1 MRYAATIFL
10 SSFLLFLVQPLIARL
25 ILPWFGGSAA
35 VWTTC
40 MLFFQALLL
49 AGYAYA
55 HLLVKIPGRGKFS
68 ARTLQALIHTALLA
82 AALVTLPIAPAESWK
97 PLGGEEPVSRIL
109 LLLGASVG
117 LPYFLLASTSPLVQ
131 AWFARARPGENPYR
145 LFAISNLASLAA
157 LVGYPF
163 VVEPFLAAHEQ
174 VVLWS
179 WMFAGFAAL
188 CAAVA
193 WTTPA
198 ASPAVAQKPVEETQ
212 GRNPLWLWLALSAT
226 SSVLLLAV
234 TNHLTQNVA
243 AVPLLWL
250 APLTLYLLSFILTF
264 EGRGWYQPRRL
275 WPFVLVSLAGMAWL
289 LADSRFQFELPV
301 QLGVYLTGLF
311 VACMFCHGELYRTRP
326 EPRRLTAF
334 YLTVSAGGALGGVLV
349 AVVAPLVFNAY
360 YELGIGLV
368 AVAMLA
374 ALRFA
379 DIGERWG
386 RVARYASLAILL
398 GVTGSAVY
406 EGFNYQEDV
415 HLSSRSFYG
424 VLRVKE
430 YGYPGEEGHLRRL
443 VHGAILHGEQ
453 YQTGKWR
460 SFITT
465 YYQESS
471 GIGVAI
477 KSKQAGERGKPIQVG
492 KPGTPIQVGKP
503 GTPIRVGV
511 IGLGTGTIAAY
522 GREGDTYRFYDIDRR
537 VVEVAT
543 TEFSFLSGSAARI
556 ELVVGDARLS
566 LERERPQGFDVLA
579 IDAFSGD
586 AIPVHLITREALE
599 VYLRH
604 MKPDGIVAFH
614 VSNRFLHLIPV
625 VARLAKEAKAHAVLV
640 SDDPDE
646 DDDETRRSRSDWV
659 LVSRSLEAL
668 ERPQIAKAA
677 TEAADEAGWR
687 TWTDDYSNL
696 IQILK

>member
-1 MRYAATIFL
+1 MHYAATIFL

-55 HLLVKIPGRGKFS
+55 HFLTNKLPEKKKQVF
-68 ARTLQALIHTALLA
+68 LHTVLLA
-82 AALVTLPIAPAESWK
+82 AAVATLPIAPSEAWK

-117 LPYFLLASTSPLVQ
+117 LPYFLLASTSPLIQ
-131 AWFARARPGENPYR
+131 TWYARARPGANPYR
-145 LFAISNLASLAA
+145 LFALSNLASLGA

-163 VVEPFLAAHEQ
+163 VVEPVLPAHEQ
-174 VVLWS
+174 VTLWS
-179 WMFAGFAAL
+179 WAFAGFALL

-193 WTTPA
+193 WATP
-198 ASPAVAQKPVEETQ
+198 SPVVSLQDLQTEKETKKS
-212 GRNPLWLWLALSAT
+212 PYLLWLVLSAT
-226 SSVLLLAV
+226 GSVLLLAV

-264 EGRGWYQPRRL
+264 EGGRWYQPRFFWGL
-275 WPFVLVSLAGMAWL
+275 VLGFLGGMAWL
-289 LADSRFQFELPV
+289 LADSRFQFDLAV
-301 QLGVYLTGLF
+301 QLGVYLPGLF

-326 EPRRLTAF
+326 APSRLTAF
-334 YLTVSAGGALGGVLV
+334 YLTVSAGGALGGLLV
-349 AVVAPLVFNAY
+349 AVVAPLVFNAF

-368 AVAMLA
+368 ALALLA

-379 DIGERWG
+379 NLGDRQKL
-386 RVARYASLAILL
+386 VARYASLAVLL
-398 GVTGSAVY
+398 GVTGCAVY
-406 EGFNYQEDV
+406 EGFSYREDV
-415 HLSSRSFYG
+415 RVSSRSFFG

-430 YGYPGEEGHLRRL
+430 YGYPGEDGHLRRL
-443 VHGAILHGEQ
+443 VHGAIMHGEQ

-460 SFITT
+460 AFITT
-465 YYQESS
+465 YYQATS

-477 KSKQAGERGKPIQVG
+477 RSKQAPSRAGEPEKPL
-492 KPGTPIQVGKP
+492 
-503 GTPIRVGV
+503 RVGV

-522 GREGDTYRFYDIDRR
+522 GRKGDVYRFYDIDPS
-537 VVEVAT
+537 VVGVAKS
-543 TEFSFLSGSAARI
+543 EFSFLADSAARI
-556 ELVVGDARLS
+556 EVAVGDARLA
-566 LERERPQGFDVLA
+566 LEREPPQGFDVLA
-579 IDAFSGD
+579 VDAFSGD
-586 AIPVHLITREALE
+586 AIPVHLITREALG

-604 MKPDGIVAFH
+604 MKPGGIVAFH

-625 VARLAKEAKAHAVLV
+625 VARLAKEEKARAVLV
-640 SDDPDE
+640 TDDPD
-646 DDDETRRSRSDWV
+646 DDDETRRSRTDWV
-659 LVSRSLEAL
+659 LVARSLEAL
-668 ERPQIAKAA
+668 GRPEVVKAGG
-677 TEAADEAGWR
+677 TEAEDEEGWR

-696 IQILK
+696 VQILK